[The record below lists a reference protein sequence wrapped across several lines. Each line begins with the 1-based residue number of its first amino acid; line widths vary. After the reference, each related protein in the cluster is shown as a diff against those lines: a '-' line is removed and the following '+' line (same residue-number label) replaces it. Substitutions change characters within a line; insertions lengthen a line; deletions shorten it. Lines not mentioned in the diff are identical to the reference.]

1 MRLASARQQ
10 DEYDPTPPTPDEAT
24 LIDHALGTLAAQSRA
39 HELELA
45 RWLLRAEAAAVHRR
59 FGCAS
64 LAEYVERRLGLGA
77 RELREKLRV
86 ARALEDL
93 PATAEALRTGA
104 QSWSAVRELT
114 RVATP
119 ETEVEWLGF
128 SRGRTVRQVER
139 KVAAHQRGDTPRAP
153 RLHAHAP
160 RRLVFE
166 VAPEDLGTVRA
177 ALDVVWR
184 EVGGGKDSPTPGRLL
199 VALAEV
205 ALGRRAVEVA
215 AYQTSVTVCAGCSR
229 TWQRAGGEQV
239 EVSDAVAGCARC
251 DGEVVGLAEL
261 SAEDDV
267 LAEDAH
273 DTPAT
278 HVGQT
283 VDTRATPRAESATH
297 VGHAHG
303 ADAGGH
309 AESPAELATH
319 VGHAHRADAG
329 GHAVSTAE
337 RTPHVGHTPAA
348 EPPPHVGHT
357 PAAEPDAP
365 RGSRGRRARAP
376 ARARGARRRAAAAA
390 ADDPRARGAAA
401 LGDAAAAAP
410 GVCAGWWALRG
421 AGVHALAVR
430 GRAPRGAAGA
440 PRAAS
445 AGEPGV
451 RVHRASPRAARG
463 RAGAGGLGRGG
474 LGGAARGGA
483 RVR

>member
-10 DEYDPTPPTPDEAT
+10 YEYTPTPATPDEAS

-39 HELELA
+39 HEVELA

-283 VDTRATPRAESATH
+283 VDARATPRAESATH

-309 AESPAELATH
+309 AEPPAELATH
-319 VGHAHRADAG
+319 VGHTYRADAG
-329 GHAVSTAE
+329 GHAVSTAGASPHVGHTPTAE
-337 RTPHVGHTPAA
+337 RSPHVGHTPAA
-348 EPPPHVGHT
+348 EPTPHVGH
-357 PAAEPDAP
+357 E
-365 RGSRGRRARAP
+365 
-376 ARARGARRRAAAAA
+376 
-390 ADDPRARGAAA
+390 AAA
-401 LGDAAAAAP
+401 LEH
-410 GVCAGWWALRG
+410 LR
-421 AGVHALAVR
+421 ALA
-430 GRAPRGAAGA
+430 
-440 PRAAS
+440 
-445 AGEPGV
+445 
-451 RVHRASPRAARG
+451 
-463 RAGAGGLGRGG
+463 L
-474 LGGAARGGA
+474 RGGA
-483 RVR
+483 RPLLRLMTRALGGPLRSVTPQLRRLVFARDGGRCVVPGCTHWRFVDVHHVVPRAHRGPHRLENLACVCTGHHRALHEGVLALEGSAVEGWVVRRAGARG